1 MLAPETLEQ
10 IAAAVEISLRQEV
23 EAARAI
29 ELMNAWACKPLPLS
43 AAAYDGVA
51 VYARLAGSAV
61 SVASAC
67 VEIGGHEADS
77 QFWEDLREQRLP
89 YFLDERPVW
98 RVSAPPA
105 AAPLALAGEWF
116 FDWGGAHRWLKSEAD
131 PADIR
136 HAAVG
141 CGGMRSYFVTEI
153 RKASPFPGRHR
164 PY

>member
-89 YFLDERPVW
+89 YFLVSGPCGAYRHPRRQLLW
-98 RVSAPPA
+98 RLQGSGSSTGVAHT
-105 AAPLALAGEWF
+105 AG
-116 FDWGGAHRWLKSEAD
+116 
-131 PADIR
+131 
-136 HAAVG
+136 
-141 CGGMRSYFVTEI
+141 
-153 RKASPFPGRHR
+153 
-164 PY
+164 